1 MGIEHQLGEAIV
13 LCDFGGDVD
22 GTLVTKVTAK
32 LEVVE
37 GEGIVGGFGPGR
49 YQLSACNRVDT
60 TDHAGRTSRSEAMLT
75 KLLVTS
81 L

>member
-1 MGIEHQLGEAIV
+1 MCIENQGVEAIV

-37 GEGIVGGFGPGR
+37 GDGIVGGFDPRGW
-49 YQLSACNRVDT
+49 LSV
-60 TDHAGRTSRSEAMLT
+60 
-75 KLLVTS
+75 
-81 L
+81 